1 MLTHDFK
8 SQFESL
14 ANLVK
19 LYIYDNSTT
28 DNIGDFS
35 ELANLV
41 KVYLYNNPLEDA
53 TDAISTAISTL
64 IVNGVNIC

>member
-28 DNIGDFS
+28 DNIDDFY
-35 ELANLV
+35 ELTNLV
-41 KVYLYNNPLEDA
+41 SLYLYDNPLEDA
-53 TDAISTAISTL
+53 PDAISTL
-64 IVNGVNIC
+64 IVNGVTIC

>member
-8 SQFESL
+8 AQFESL

-28 DNIGDFS
+28 DNIDDFS

-41 KVYLYNNPLEDA
+41 SLYLYDNPLEDE
-53 TDAISTAISTL
+53 TDVISTL
-64 IVNGVNIC
+64 IVNGVTIC

>member
-28 DNIGDFS
+28 DNIDDFY
-35 ELANLV
+35 ELTNLV
-41 KVYLYNNPLEDA
+41 SLYLYDNPLEDE
-53 TDAISTAISTL
+53 TDAISTL
-64 IVNGVNIC
+64 IVNGVTIC

>member
-28 DNIGDFS
+28 DNIDDFY
-35 ELANLV
+35 ELTNLV
-41 KVYLYNNPLEDA
+41 SLYLYDNPLEDEI
-53 TDAISTAISTL
+53 DAISTL
-64 IVNGVNIC
+64 IVNGVTIC

>member
-28 DNIGDFS
+28 DNIDDFY
-35 ELANLV
+35 ELTNLV
-41 KVYLYNNPLEDA
+41 SLYLYDNPLEDD
-53 TDAISTAISTL
+53 TDAISTL
-64 IVNGVNIC
+64 IVNGVTIC